1 MTQTLKRAAAFAVLT
16 ALLTGLLAVPAAAE
30 TPRFRDVPA
39 GHWAADD
46 IDQAVDAGLFQGR
59 EDGTFGLGQKM
70 TRASFVAVLGRLFDW
85 KAAVPAQ
92 PTFTD
97 VKRGDWFYTA
107 VETACAN
114 GAVLDQSETFRP
126 ADAVTREE
134 MASMLIRCLGYEALS
149 GLAQDLP
156 LPFTD
161 LNTNAG
167 YIAVAYSLGLM
178 TGFTDTSF
186 GPDQPATRE
195 QAAVVVMRTLSRYE
209 KTYPVV
215 SAVVDG
221 DGLSVEKRLDTAAIP
236 AARLQV
242 FSKTPR
248 LTTALSDG
256 VQSAARSAAKEAG
269 AKALL
274 LVAGDE
280 KSLRGDLSATV
291 SLLAEAAED
300 WDGLQLDIRQLTGGD
315 KSAFTALVQSLHA
328 ALPPDKLLF
337 VTAEA
342 PSWEEHSYD
351 GYDFAALN
359 VHADRIILRVAAHE
373 AAMNGFPV
381 APPEPLEEV
390 YYALCTVSKAVDPGR
405 LSLWLT
411 TTGSLWTDSGSGP
424 RSGGSVDAE
433 ALGTFLEKS
442 DRYYSSRYEAAYA
455 VQDGKS
461 LSVVWYLDRQAV
473 EARLQMA
480 RFLGVTHVA
489 LSDGGSV
496 TDGES
501 GSVSAL
507 WA

>member
-1 MTQTLKRAAAFAVLT
+1 MTQTLKRAAALAALT
-16 ALLTGLLAVPAAAE
+16 ALLAGLLAVPAAAK

-46 IDQAVDAGLFQGR
+46 IYQTVEAGLFQGR

-70 TRASFVAVLGRLFDW
+70 TRASFAAVLGRLFGWADE
-85 KAAVPAQ
+85 APAQ

-134 MASMLIRCLGYEALS
+134 MASMLVRCLGYEALS

-167 YIAVAYSLGLM
+167 YIAVAYNLGLM
-178 TGFTDTSF
+178 TGFTGTAF

-195 QAAVVVMRTLSRYE
+195 QAAVVLMRTLNRYE
-209 KTYPVV
+209 KTCPVV
-215 SAVVDG
+215 SAVVGDG
-221 DGLSVEKRLDTAAIP
+221 GLSVKESLDTAAIP

-242 FSKTPR
+242 FSKAPR
-248 LTTALSDG
+248 LTTALSDTA
-256 VQSAARSAAKEAG
+256 VNAARSAAKEAG

-274 LVAGDE
+274 LVAGDA
-280 KSLRGDLSATV
+280 KSLQGDLTATV
-291 SLLAEAAED
+291 SLLAEAAAD
-300 WDGLQLDIRQLTGGD
+300 WDGLQLDIRQLTSKD
-315 KSAFTALVQSLHA
+315 RSALTSLVQSLRA

-337 VTAEA
+337 VAAEA
-342 PSWEEHSYD
+342 PMWEEGGYD

-359 VHADRIILRVAAHE
+359 AHADRIILRVAAYE
-373 AAMNGFPV
+373 AAVNGFPV

-390 YYALCTVSKAVDPGR
+390 YYALSTVSKAADPGK

-424 RSGGSVDAE
+424 RSGGDVDAE
-433 ALGTFLEKS
+433 ALSAFLDES
-442 DRYYSSRYEAAYA
+442 ECYYSSRYEAAYA
-455 VQDGKS
+455 VQDGKP

-473 EARLQMA
+473 EARLQLA
-480 RFLGVTHVA
+480 RFLGVSHVT

-496 TDGES
+496 TAGEDGTAP
-501 GSVSAL
+501 AL